1 LDAVFSVGLLLVL
14 FLLIAP
20 IFGLVAFARSQRLQ
34 RELAEQARRAAA
46 DARRLDAFGAEVTAL
61 RAELGLAPRAAAPGP
76 EPEAR
81 PEAQPEAEPEAELAA
96 AASAA
101 TEAETAGAAE
111 TARPEAAPGVPA
123 ATPAFEES
131 LTSRWFVWLGA
142 VALALGSVFL
152 VKYSIERGWLGP
164 AVRVLLGGALGL
176 ILTFGGEALRR
187 RPLQRAVAALRPDYV
202 PPALTSA
209 GLFSLFAS
217 VYAAYELYALIS
229 PLAAF
234 LLLAAV
240 SALAVGL
247 AILQGPFVALL
258 GLLGGFATPALVA
271 VAQPEAWALFPYL
284 LALSAAALVLV
295 RAQGWWWLALAT
307 LAGAAFWPL
316 VWLAGTWTARD
327 AVPVALYI
335 LAVAALFL
343 LLRRGV
349 GGSVEVATWRKG
361 LRALGIPERVG
372 WLGGLVAAVL
382 MFVFVRME
390 QYGLPSWAACG
401 GLVLLFAAVAYREA
415 AFDALVLIGAGLVL
429 ALMAAWH
436 LPRFV
441 PPESALYSIAGRD
454 YGSVPGPLVP
464 PEVEPFL
471 LVALVAAMLF
481 GLGGFVVLGRVR
493 RPALWALAAAVTP
506 LGLLAIA
513 YWRIVAFQV
522 DLAWSA
528 VAFALAAVYLVAAS
542 LLRRQRDARLDLS
555 LGIYAG
561 ATAAAL
567 GFAATMALQQAW
579 LTVALAAQLP
589 VLAWIHA
596 RLNLAPLRP
605 VALIVA
611 GVVLLR
617 LLLNPFVLDYALA
630 TWAAA
635 WPGASWVL
643 YGYGLPALGFAL
655 AARGFRRERD
665 DPLVQLLEA
674 GALAFVTLLTV
685 FEIRHLVAG
694 RLDSADYGL
703 LEQSLQG
710 LAGLCLAYLC
720 LQWDRRSGRQ
730 VAAYGWRILFALASA
745 QVLLGPVLLANP
757 LWRGDA
763 VGAWPVVNLL
773 FLAYALPAAI
783 AARFLVEFR
792 ALALRR
798 LADACGLAAL
808 VLLFVYL
815 SLETRR
821 AFQGPLLAGG
831 AVGDSELYAYSAVW
845 LVYALGLLG
854 AALWTRVTAL
864 RYASLALLVLT
875 VAKVFLIDMAALAGL
890 YRVASF
896 LGLGL
901 VLVGIGYLYQHY
913 VLPRPATDKADTGSP

>member
-1 LDAVFSVGLLLVL
+1 LDALFSLGLLLVL

-20 IFGLVAFARSQRLQ
+20 VFGIAAFARNGRLQ
-34 RELAEQARRAAA
+34 RELAEQKRRADA
-46 DARRLDAFGAEVTAL
+46 DALRLKALGEEVAAL
-61 RAELGLAPRAAAPGP
+61 RAELGLAPRQASMQPEPGPAEAAERATAVEPKAAEVVSPSAPISTSPTEERPSPAVAPGP
-76 EPEAR
+76 
-81 PEAQPEAEPEAELAA
+81 
-96 AASAA
+96 
-101 TEAETAGAAE
+101 
-111 TARPEAAPGVPA
+111 
-123 ATPAFEES
+123 PAFEES

-176 ILTFGGEALRR
+176 LLTFGGEALRR
-187 RPLQRAVAALRPDYV
+187 RPLQRAVAAIRPDYV

-217 VYAAYELYALIS
+217 VYAAYELYALIP

-234 LLLAAV
+234 LLLAAI
-240 SALAVGL
+240 SFLAVVL
-247 AILQGPFVALL
+247 AVLQGPFVALL
-258 GLLGGFATPALVA
+258 GLVGGFATPALVA
-271 VAQPEAWALFPYL
+271 VTRPEAWALFPYL
-284 LALSAAALVLV
+284 LVLSVAALVLV

-316 VWLAGTWTARD
+316 AWFAGTWTAPD

-335 LAVAALFL
+335 LSVAALFL
-343 LLRRGV
+343 LLRRGA
-349 GGSVEVATWRKG
+349 GRSVEVATWRMG

-390 QYGLPSWAACG
+390 QYGLPSWGACG
-401 GLVLLFAAVAYREA
+401 ALVLLFAAVAYREA
-415 AFDALVLIGAGLVL
+415 AFDALVLIGAAQVL
-429 ALMAAWH
+429 TLMAAWH

-464 PEVEPFL
+464 PEIEPFL
-471 LVALVAAMLF
+471 AVALAAAMLF
-481 GLGGFVVLGRVR
+481 GLGGFALIGRVR
-493 RPALWALAAAVTP
+493 RPALWALTSAITP

-513 YWRIVAFQV
+513 YWRVVDFHI

-528 VAFALAAVYLVAAS
+528 VALGLAGAYLAAATI
-542 LLRRQRDARLDLS
+542 LRRQDDARRGLP

-561 ATAAAL
+561 ATVAAL

-579 LTVALAAQLP
+579 LTVVLAMLLLA
-589 VLAWIHA
+589 LAWIHA
-596 RLNLAPLRP
+596 RLRLAALRP

-611 GVVLLR
+611 VVVLVR
-617 LLLNPFVLDYALA
+617 LLFNPFVLDYVPA
-630 TWAAA
+630 TWAGV
-635 WPGASWVL
+635 WPGTSWVL
-643 YGYGLPALGFAL
+643 YGYGLPALCFGFA
-655 AARGFRRERD
+655 ARSFRRERD
-665 DPLVQLLEA
+665 DRLVRLLEA
-674 GALAFVTLLTV
+674 GALAFVALLLV

-694 RLDSADYGL
+694 RLDSPEYGL

-710 LAGLCLAYLC
+710 LAGLSLAYLC
-720 LQWDRRSGRQ
+720 LLWYRRSGRV
-730 VAAYGWRILFALASA
+730 VADYGWRVLFVLATA

-763 VGAWPVVNLL
+763 VGTWPVVNLL
-773 FLAYALPAAI
+773 SLAYALPALI
-783 AARFLVEFR
+783 AGRYLIEFSG
-792 ALALRR
+792 LALRR
-798 LADACGLAAL
+798 LAAACGVAAL
-808 VLLFVYL
+808 VLFFVYL
-815 SLETRR
+815 SLEVRR
-821 AFQGPLLAGG
+821 AFQGPVLAGG
-831 AVGDSELYAYSAVW
+831 PVGESELYSYSAVW

-854 AALWTRVTAL
+854 AALWSRVTAL

-875 VAKVFLIDMAALAGL
+875 VVKVFLIDMSALAGL

-901 VLVGIGYLYQHY
+901 ALVGIGYLYQHY
-913 VLPRPATDKADTGSP
+913 VLPRPPVAKAEAGPS